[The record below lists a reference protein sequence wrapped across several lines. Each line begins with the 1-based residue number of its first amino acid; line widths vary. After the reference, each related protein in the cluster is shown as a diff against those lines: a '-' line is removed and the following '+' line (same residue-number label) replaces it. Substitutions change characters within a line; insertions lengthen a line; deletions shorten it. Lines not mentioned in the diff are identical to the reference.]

1 MFSKG
6 ATRASVNGQVPA
18 SLTYYAWLKT
28 QPMSFIELA
37 IGPNRAKLLMNGGI
51 DADKFAALQLG
62 KNFKPIT
69 LDRMRE
75 LEPEMFKR
83 AGL

>member
-1 MFSKG
+1 
-6 ATRASVNGQVPA
+6 
-18 SLTYYAWLKT
+18 
-28 QPMSFIELA
+28 MSFIELA
-37 IGPNRAKLLMNGGI
+37 IGPNRAKLLMNGGL